1 MSPGGPCTCQITNA
15 KTRMKTRLIFA
26 VTAAVGVLLSLA
38 AFRSANE
45 SELTLLMRDIFD
57 EAMTAKQAIAAG
69 EEPKFEID
77 LNAILT
83 AKATVDAKTN
93 NPNFRPKAEA
103 YLEAMEALKRSEPA
117 QRIKAFNAVVD
128 ACMACHR
135 SVCPGPMM
143 RIDKLYFKNTD

>member
-1 MSPGGPCTCQITNA
+1 
-15 KTRMKTRLIFA
+15 MKTRLSYISFTA
-26 VTAAVGVLLSLA
+26 VAALVSL

-69 EEPKFEID
+69 EEPTFKID

-83 AKATVDAKTN
+83 VKASVDAKTS
-93 NPNFRPKAEA
+93 NPNYLPKAEA
-103 YLEAMEALKRSEPA
+103 YLEAMKTFENSDLA
-117 QRIKAFNAVVD
+117 QRKQTFNAVVD

-143 RIDKLYFKNTD
+143 RIEKLYFKNTD

>member
-1 MSPGGPCTCQITNA
+1 
-15 KTRMKTRLIFA
+15 MKTRLICMYSM
-26 VTAAVGVLLSLA
+26 AAVALFSLF

-57 EAMTAKQAIAAG
+57 EAMAAKQAIAAG

-77 LNAILT
+77 LDAILT
-83 AKATVDAKTN
+83 AKATVDAKTS
-93 NPNFRPKAEA
+93 NPNYRPRAEA
-103 YLEAMEALKRSEPA
+103 YLEAMEAFKTSEVA
-117 QRIKAFNAVVD
+117 QRKKAFNAVVD

-143 RIDKLYFKNTD
+143 RIQKLYFKNTD